1 VNYSDT
7 LGHLKLYFVPTNIS
21 IQCDYS
27 FCVAESDLLLRL
39 GALLKP
45 LCDIRL
51 GTLQPCRTRTDAVE
65 ALLERQIKLRAV
77 LSFEELV
84 DSLDVL
90 ERREVDERV
99 LFSPWLIMLISVG
112 HPVSYLDKVA
122 PDRRAIKLSAQSLV
136 VLKQEVGER
145 TSALTVPGQR
155 DEEVG
160 PVLGLGVRLQE
171 LESTVDLRLVGSI
184 AQCCT
189 VDLAGHV
196 G

>member
-1 VNYSDT
+1 M
-7 LGHLKLYFVPTNIS
+7 
-21 IQCDYS
+21 
-27 FCVAESDLLLRL
+27 AESDLLLRL

-99 LFSPWLIMLISVG
+99 LFPPWLIMLI
-112 HPVSYLDKVA
+112 P
-122 PDRRAIKLSAQSLV
+122 RRISSPL
-136 VLKQEVGER
+136 
-145 TSALTVPGQR
+145 P
-155 DEEVG
+155 
-160 PVLGLGVRLQE
+160 
-171 LESTVDLRLVGSI
+171 
-184 AQCCT
+184 
-189 VDLAGHV
+189 
-196 G
+196 